1 MESRD
6 DNGRFQEG
14 QSGNPGGR
22 PKGFG
27 SLIRDHTGEGEELVL
42 FMLRVFRGQVRGLKA
57 KDRIHAA
64 SWLAD
69 RAFGKPPL
77 PMSEN
82 VGGPLKH
89 PAPVFDVELTDDQVD
104 ALIAPDPQIRGIVI
118 DQEGNSISPNGQG

>member
-27 SLIRDHTGEGEELVL
+27 SLIRAHTGEGEELVV
-42 FMLRVFRGQVRGLKA
+42 FMLRVFRGQVRGLKPR
-57 KDRIHAA
+57 DRIHAA

-69 RAFGKPPL
+69 RAFGKPSQ

-82 VGGPLKH
+82 VGGLLNH
-89 PAPVFDVELTDDQVD
+89 PASVFDVELTHAQVE
-104 ALIAPDPQIRGIVI
+104 ALIALDPGLQSMVI
-118 DQEGNSISPNGQG
+118 NQEGNSVSSNE